1 MCSGQGSCDA
11 LHSSF
16 ESNHT
21 FFIVIK
27 VVSSTHFIFIQQL
40 LRHSIRA
47 WMVLERFNRSS
58 ANFANVRMFQ
68 KCFIVSVFLVAQH
81 KYF

>member
-1 MCSGQGSCDA
+1 MCSGQESCDA

-40 LRHSIRA
+40 LRHSVQD
-47 WMVLERFNRSS
+47 WMVLERFERCS
-58 ANFANVRMFQ
+58 ANFANVGMF
-68 KCFIVSVFLVAQH
+68 KIVLCVFLVAQH